1 MAAIS
6 TGIGGHSPPC
16 VRIKALNYF
25 VFVADNYLG
34 SYYWSYFPTALEA
47 DWRGQWRTLCRASL
61 SCACIREPSN
71 ENNLY
76 ILAVLFFE
84 GGGFD
89 LSASPA
95 IIPQDDLFESPS
107 RIVAFQASQAIINL
121 PHGLLFEPRQTLF
134 EFRRFERINPPSP
147 GLQF

>member
-1 MAAIS
+1 VDNLAPRPAFIPQPGAIQ
-6 TGIGGHSPPC
+6 
-16 VRIKALNYF
+16 R
-25 VFVADNYLG
+25 
-34 SYYWSYFPTALEA
+34 
-47 DWRGQWRTLCRASL
+47 
-61 SCACIREPSN
+61 

-84 GGGFD
+84 GSGFD

-121 PHGLLFEPRQTLF
+121 PHGLLFEPRQPLF
-134 EFRRFERINPPSP
+134 EFRRFARLDWSGVFVRLLGRKYSGPLTLGGPVGMRGKTVRLRRKSVTHPRQLEIRRVGFQARRL
-147 GLQF
+147 GLVI